1 MVGISLLCTLSV
13 NAQNNRHLHGVIG
26 NWCWTI
32 DQKVLEIKPLDGN
45 YGHIDFYNYKKNN
58 YRPQIPYNILDYII
72 LNNKNIN
79 VERTDIEEIVIRGRI
94 EVNYCADLFYGF
106 HNVKKIDLRGLY
118 SPSLANMKAM
128 FTECWKLN
136 EVIMPNLSTDKVVH
150 MELMF
155 CDCKSLESID
165 ISHFNMN
172 EVTHA
177 GGMFAGCSSLKTVK
191 LPKTNTSKL
200 IDLQQMFED
209 CNSLE
214 SINLADF
221 QVKDAW
227 VAYNMFK
234 GCEKL
239 KVIDAS
245 RITLNYRLGNANTMF
260 AYCSSATTIK
270 FPCFKDKRITIKG
283 ILDGCNSIKHV
294 GMANSAIPISS
305 MLNAI
310 GSIYSAT
317 RISTMD
323 LTNCVQDEWVSSP
336 FNPFPSLN
344 QIYSNTNTPNNL
356 PVGFFDKLY
365 SKARCKIVV
374 PQSAYYAHY
383 HSTGWNELSI
393 VTYNN
398 AKSQSLDISFDN
410 DVEATGIIDIEEN
423 KAKEDVFYNLRGQRV
438 SNNTNG
444 LIIKN
449 GKKYFVK

>member
-13 NAQNNRHLHGVIG
+13 SAQNNTRIEGFIDD
-26 NWCWTI
+26 CRWTI
-32 DQKVLEIKPLDGN
+32 YNKVLEIKPQNGYLGN
-45 YGHIDFYNYKKNN
+45 IKFNNFIKNN
-58 YRPQIPYNILDYII
+58 DRADSYNNILNYIK
-72 LNNKNIN
+72 LYNNNIKVN
-79 VERTDIEEIVIRGRI
+79 SNDIEKIVISGRI
-94 EVNYCADLFYGF
+94 NIDNCSHLFCGF
-106 HNVKKIDLRGLY
+106 MNVKIIDLKGLY
-118 SPSLANMKAM
+118 SKNLTNMGAM
-128 FTECWKLN
+128 FSLCYKLETVN
-136 EVIMPNLSTDKVVH
+136 MPNLSTDEVTC
-150 MELMF
+150 MDIMF
-155 CDCKSLESID
+155 EDCKNLESID
-165 ISHFNMN
+165 ISKFNMN
-172 EVTHA
+172 KVQNA
-177 GGMFAGCSSLKTVK
+177 NYMFYDCVNLKTIK
-191 LPKTNTSKL
+191 LPITNNSNML
-200 IDLQQMFED
+200 GMISMFEN
-209 CNSLE
+209 CKNLE
-214 SINLADF
+214 SINLPDF
-221 QVKDAW
+221 RISNVIDIS
-227 VAYNMFK
+227 YMFK
-234 GCEKL
+234 GCERL

-245 RITLNYRLGNANTMF
+245 RIIINISAGNANSMF

-410 DVEATGIIDIEEN
+410 DVETTGIIDIEEN
-423 KAKEDVFYNLRGQRV
+423 KANEDVFYNLRGQRV